1 MESEANSVMPRSGLA
16 MVGSPRSLSSATG
29 GRVDRPQSEIEQ
41 EFSSVGSSLM
51 ELDSV
56 ISEISRRLEPVLGP
70 DMPQGNSKTGMEHPI
85 RSSAIGQQLQ
95 TVDNEIRYKTRRI
108 VDLLSRLTV

>member
-1 MESEANSVMPRSGLA
+1 MPTGMSVMPR
-16 MVGSPRSLSSATG
+16 G
-29 GRVDRPQSEIEQ
+29 GGAALQGGPRVDRPQSEIEQ

-70 DMPQGNSKTGMEHPI
+70 ELPQGNSKTGMEHPI